1 MCDDTDSVKK
11 TMEPC
16 SVKPK
21 WFSCLDKS
29 LNKNDIM
36 PNNKL
41 KEKVEALTR
50 VVQALIKE
58 VQINTSLAQGTLTAF
73 QLHIGE
79 EEWTKVVK
87 QLQDREQEE
96 KDKQE
101 KKLEL

>member
-1 MCDDTDSVKK
+1 
-11 TMEPC
+11 
-16 SVKPK
+16 
-21 WFSCLDKS
+21 
-29 LNKNDIM
+29 M

-58 VQINTSLAQGTLTAF
+58 VQHNSTLSQGTLTAL
-73 QLHIGE
+73 QISLGE
-79 EEWTKVVK
+79 DEWGKVVK
-87 QLQDREQEE
+87 QLQERELDSQKE

>member
-1 MCDDTDSVKK
+1 
-11 TMEPC
+11 
-16 SVKPK
+16 
-21 WFSCLDKS
+21 
-29 LNKNDIM
+29 M

-101 KKLEL
+101 KKLELQYVEQ